1 MEGLR
6 SRRAIGVA
14 VVAGIMLLQFAAD
27 VVAAHETAR
36 ILARIAFM
44 SCELPLLM
52 LALSAAFGWS
62 LRHRMTAGKGLLAGV
77 GIATAFG
84 CVFGLLYGFV
94 ALHLPQLR
102 LHMPASGSDAV
113 IVLRSSLFGVLNA
126 QMYFGLWAIAV
137 VYPFAVEGARV
148 RDLEA
153 QQLRSEAEV
162 ARLRAHLEPHF
173 LLNTLNAIAGLV
185 TDEPRE
191 ARRLLVCLGDLLR
204 DAVQD
209 QDDLQPLRKQ
219 MEWLRRY
226 AQILETRHR
235 GALCFEWEV
244 ARDCEMELLPRL
256 LLQPLVEN
264 AVQHGALKR
273 GDGAGQV
280 VVRVSRN
287 QDGHDGVRGG
297 GQRTRDAR
305 RGRARRGVRSA
316 RSAATPGAGG
326 TRRIAPPG
334 VVRPGHALHRG
345 DRSSPCAGGR
355 TMTVH
360 ASRAGRRGRVA
371 GPKLPGGA
379 PRVVGAGRGGGR
391 GGDAGRGEAGAGGR
405 PARSRRR
412 CGVRRRAPG
421 GGPERGDG
429 PFAGREGWPERTG
442 APMFVLATAYEDH
455 ALEAFDLGVVDY
467 LLKPFSEERVVQCLR
482 RLHERRTVRP
492 RRGQRAPPHRGPQ
505 KAQPGVPRAARDSG
519 PSRPR
524 TG

>member
-1 MEGLR
+1 VEGQR

-14 VVAGIMLLQFAAD
+14 VVVGMMLLQFAAD
-27 VVAAHETAR
+27 VVAARETAR

-62 LRHRMTAGKGLLAGV
+62 LRHRMTAAKGLLAGV

-84 CVFGLLYGFV
+84 SVFGLLYGFV
-94 ALHLPQLR
+94 ALHVPELR
-102 LHMPASGSDAV
+102 LHMAASGSAAV

-209 QDDLQPLRKQ
+209 QNDLQPLRKQ

-235 GALCFEWEV
+235 GALCFGWEV

-280 VVRVSRN
+280 MVRVSRKE
-287 QDGHDGVRGG
+287 DGTMVCTVEDNGPGM
-297 GQRTRDAR
+297 RDAD
-305 RGRARRGVRSA
+305 V
-316 RSAATPGAGG
+316 
-326 TRRIAPPG
+326 
-334 VVRPGHALHRG
+334 
-345 DRSSPCAGGR
+345 
-355 TMTVH
+355 
-360 ASRAGRRGRVA
+360 RAGAFGLQA
-371 GPKLPGGA
+371 
-379 PRVVGAGRGGGR
+379 
-391 GGDAGRGEAGAGGR
+391 
-405 PARSRRR
+405 
-412 CGVRRRAPG
+412 VRRR
-421 GGPERGDG
+421 
-429 PFAGREGWPERTG
+429 
-442 APMFVLATAYEDH
+442 L
-455 ALEAFDLGVVDY
+455 ALEAPGASLRLESSGQGTRSVV
-467 LLKPFSEERVVQCLR
+467 EI
-482 RLHERRTVRP
+482 VRP
-492 RRGQRAPPHRGPQ
+492 APGRAG
-505 KAQPGVPRAARDSG
+505 A
-519 PSRPR
+519 
-524 TG
+524 

>member
-1 MEGLR
+1 MEASRALPIPPASERADEGASTRPARSVQATSAVDGLR

-14 VVAGIMLLQFAAD
+14 VVAGIMLLQLAAD
-27 VVAAHETAR
+27 VVAARETAR
-36 ILARIAFM
+36 ILARVAFM
-44 SCELPLLM
+44 FCELPLLM

-94 ALHLPQLR
+94 ALHIPELR
-102 LHMPASGSDAV
+102 LHMLPAGSAAV

-209 QDDLQPLRKQ
+209 QNDLQPLRKQ

-235 GALCFEWEV
+235 GALCFEWDI
-244 ARDCEMELLPRL
+244 ATDCETELLPRL

-273 GDGAGQV
+273 GDGAGL
-280 VVRVSRN
+280 VRVEVSRGEN
-287 QDGHDGVRGG
+287 
-297 GQRTRDAR
+297 
-305 RGRARRGVRSA
+305 
-316 RSAATPGAGG
+316 G
-326 TRRIAPPG
+326 TIVCVVEDNGPG
-334 VVRPGHALHRG
+334 VG
-345 DRSSPCAGGR
+345 DAD
-355 TMTVH
+355 V
-360 ASRAGRRGRVA
+360 RAGAFGLQA
-371 GPKLPGGA
+371 
-379 PRVVGAGRGGGR
+379 
-391 GGDAGRGEAGAGGR
+391 
-405 PARSRRR
+405 
-412 CGVRRRAPG
+412 VRRR
-421 GGPERGDG
+421 
-429 PFAGREGWPERTG
+429 
-442 APMFVLATAYEDH
+442 L
-455 ALEAFDLGVVDY
+455 ALEAPGA
-467 LLKPFSEERVVQCLR
+467 SLR
-482 RLHERRTVRP
+482 LESTAEGTRSIVEILRL
-492 RRGQRAPPHRGPQ
+492 AA
-505 KAQPGVPRAARDSG
+505 KADR
-519 PSRPR
+519 
-524 TG
+524 